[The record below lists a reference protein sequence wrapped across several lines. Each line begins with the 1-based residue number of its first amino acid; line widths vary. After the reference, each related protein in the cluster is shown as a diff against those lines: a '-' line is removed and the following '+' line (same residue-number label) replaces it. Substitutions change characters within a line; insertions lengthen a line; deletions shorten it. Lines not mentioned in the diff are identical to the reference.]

1 MSSDNKRPSMESTKF
16 NFKKLFDEIRENITS
31 IRQGMVLASIS
42 SILLGFIVW
51 IFFRDISVIGLY
63 MMLAGLLLTFII
75 GFISWKNIIFFIFGR
90 RGRYGINTSII
101 FLASLSLIIILNS
114 MLFWLSGRPDSPEWM
129 RIDTTAT
136 KQFILEDQAIKV
148 IGNLK

>member
-101 FLASLSLIIILNS
+101 F
-114 MLFWLSGRPDSPEWM
+114 MER
-129 RIDTTAT
+129 
-136 KQFILEDQAIKV
+136 
-148 IGNLK
+148 